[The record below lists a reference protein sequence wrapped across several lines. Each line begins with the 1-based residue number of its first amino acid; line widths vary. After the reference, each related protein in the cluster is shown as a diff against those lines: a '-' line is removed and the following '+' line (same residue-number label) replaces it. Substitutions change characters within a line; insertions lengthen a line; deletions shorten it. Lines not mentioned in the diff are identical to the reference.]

1 MKQMQNLGRNT
12 ISGRIMNQVGTAL
25 PNGSANKEFIPTMGG
40 NYIIWNNFDNTVQG
54 NIPSTIGYNGSIE
67 KICTPAFM
75 PGPYEEGQTWSVD
88 YWFNFRNS
96 TMNSILSKYPKFF
109 NLLDQAGFVNTSSK
123 SIRFLDN
130 NENYTVFAPSDEA
143 LNDYQVDTLS
153 TVELEKFLKYH
164 FLQGKMIF
172 TDNKQFSDVYNTVG
186 NVTLNIRTSPDMIEI
201 LNREGS
207 TYVSIPEKEG
217 VTNIMVSQGSVV
229 TSVVHEIDQVL
240 VY

>member
-1 MKQMQNLGRNT
+1 
-12 ISGRIMNQVGTAL
+12 
-25 PNGSANKEFIPTMGG
+25 
-40 NYIIWNNFDNTVQG
+40 
-54 NIPSTIGYNGSIE
+54 
-67 KICTPAFM
+67 M

-130 NENYTVFAPSDEA
+130 NENY
-143 LNDYQVDTLS
+143 TLS